1 MLLLRFSSPLL
12 TPSRSRPHGASLPSF
27 SKSIRTLNVPAR
39 LLPLL
44 TEQPQTGDALGTRLG
59 VGRVTVNTWARRLAE
74 DGVPVVVTRG
84 GYALAPG
91 TPAPQLVPVSG
102 TFGQAMR
109 YAGTVGSTQDE
120 ARAWA
125 DDPHDPA
132 PHGAVVVAE
141 RQTAGRGRRGRA
153 WDTTHGT
160 LVFSVLLAGPL
171 ALPDL
176 ALMPLAAGVA
186 LQAACG
192 VGGLKWPNDLLA
204 PDGRKLAGI
213 LLEADLRGEEARR
226 AVLGIG
232 VNVSAAPEGAAWLS
246 EFRPGLTR
254 AALLA
259 RILAELERWLAA
271 PPQAVLEVWRAVN
284 VTLGREVRV
293 VTPRGILT
301 GTALDLDAQGSLL
314 IRTPEG
320 TTVTAHAGDVQLV
333 GTLAPSPGPQEDI
346 P

>member
-1 MLLLRFSSPLL
+1 M
-12 TPSRSRPHGASLPSF
+12 
-27 SKSIRTLNVPAR
+27 PAR

-44 TEQPQTGDALGTRLG
+44 TEVPQSGDALGAQLG
-59 VGRVTVNTWARRLAE
+59 VGRVTVNTLARRLAE
-74 DGVPVVVTRG
+74 DGVPVVITRG

-91 TPAPQLVPVSG
+91 TPAPHLVPVTG
-102 TFGQAMR
+102 TFGRALR
-109 YAGTVGSTQDE
+109 YCGTVGSTQDE

-125 DDPHDPA
+125 DDPHRPA

-141 RQTAGRGRRGRA
+141 RQTAGRGRRGRT
-153 WDTTHGT
+153 WNTPHGS
-160 LVFSVLLAGPL
+160 LVLSVLLHGPL
-171 ALPDL
+171 PLPDL
-176 ALMPLAAGVA
+176 ALLPLAAGVA
-186 LQAACG
+186 LHAACG

-232 VNVSAAPEGAAWLS
+232 VNVSAAPEGAAFLW
-246 EFRPGLTR
+246 EFSPGLTR

-271 PPQAVLEVWRAVN
+271 PPADVLAAWRGAN

-293 VTPRGILT
+293 STPRGLLS
-301 GTALDLDAQGSLL
+301 GTALDLDAHGSLL
-314 IRTPEG
+314 IRTPQG
-320 TTVTAHAGDVQLV
+320 ATVTAHAGDVQLV
-333 GTLAPSPGPQEDI
+333 GTLAPSPPPQEDT

>member
-1 MLLLRFSSPLL
+1 M
-12 TPSRSRPHGASLPSF
+12 
-27 SKSIRTLNVPAR
+27 NVPAR

-44 TEQPQTGDALGTRLG
+44 TEVPQSGEILGARLG
-59 VGRVTVNTWARRLAE
+59 VGRVTVNTLARRLAE

-91 TPAPQLVPVSG
+91 TPAPQLVPVRG

-109 YAGTVGSTQDE
+109 YCGTVGSTQDE
-120 ARAWA
+120 ARVWA
-125 DDPHDPA
+125 DDPQAPA

-141 RQTAGRGRRGRA
+141 RQTAGRGRRGRS

-160 LVFSVLLAGPL
+160 LVLSVLLHGPL
-171 ALPDL
+171 PLPEL
-176 ALMPLAAGVA
+176 SLMPLAAGVA

-232 VNVSAAPEGAAWLS
+232 VNVGAAPEGAACLC
-246 EFRPGLTR
+246 EFRPELTR
-254 AALLA
+254 AGLLA
-259 RILAELERWLAA
+259 CILAELERWLAA
-271 PPQAVLEVWRAVN
+271 PPAAVLEAWRAAN
-284 VTLGREVRV
+284 VTLGRDVRV
-293 VTPRGILT
+293 STPRGLLS
-301 GTALDLDAQGSLL
+301 GTALDLDPQGGLL

-333 GTLAPSPGPQEDI
+333 GSLAPSHGPQEDT